1 MGTAK
6 SLVVRL
12 VLPEVARCE
21 GLREDVC
28 LFLAEILPQ
37 QTDS

>member
-6 SLVVRL
+6 SLVVHSL
-12 VLPEVARCE
+12 LPEVARCE
-21 GLREDVC
+21 GVREDVR
-28 LFLAEILPQ
+28 LFLADMLPQ